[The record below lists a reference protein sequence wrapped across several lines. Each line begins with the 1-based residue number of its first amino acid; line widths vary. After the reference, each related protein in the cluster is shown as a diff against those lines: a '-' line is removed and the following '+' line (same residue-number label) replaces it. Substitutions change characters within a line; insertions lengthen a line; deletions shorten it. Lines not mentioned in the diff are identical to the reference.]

1 MSVLFESSI
10 LPSSLVSLWTGV
22 IVVVRRGSGIAVVMY
37 VICVRLLVRTLL
49 VQEGALYYVNKWS
62 SC

>member
-1 MSVLFESSI
+1 M
-10 LPSSLVSLWTGV
+10 
-22 IVVVRRGSGIAVVMY
+22 IVVVRRGSGIAVVIY